1 MVPEFRNEPLT
12 DFGRPEARQ
21 AFEAAL
27 ATVRGEFG
35 REWPLVIAGE
45 PVLTGAWLISHD
57 PCNTEQV
64 VGRVARASRAEAD
77 RALAA
82 AEQAFGE
89 WSHMAAGD
97 RARVLLRA
105 AALLRERKHEFSA
118 TMVYEIGKTWPEA
131 DADTAEAIDFLEFY
145 AREAYRL
152 AERQPLTRIAGTDNE
167 LVYLPLGVGV
177 VIPPWNFPLAIACG
191 MTAGPVAAGNT
202 VILKPASLTPV
213 VAARLVALLHEAG
226 LPPGVV
232 NFLPGP
238 GGEVGDYL
246 VAHPRVRFVSF
257 TGSREVGCHIYEL
270 AAKVQPGQRW
280 LKRVVAEMGGKD
292 PIVVDE
298 SADLDAAAAG
308 VVTSAYGFQGQKCS
322 ACSRLIAVESVY
334 RAVTARVIERARAL
348 RVGPAEDPASQM
360 AALASADQLDKVRS
374 YVEIGQREG
383 RLALGGRAGDPRGYF
398 FEPTIFC
405 DVPPTARIAREE
417 IFGPVLACTPARDFA
432 EAIRF
437 ANATDYGLTGSVY
450 ARDPA
455 RLAYARRH
463 LHVGNLYINRKC
475 TGALVGVEPFGGFN
489 MSGTNAKAGGRDYLP
504 LFMEAKVIS
513 ERV

>member
-1 MVPEFRNEPLT
+1 MVPEFRNEPPT
-12 DFGRPEARQ
+12 DFSRPEARQ
-21 AFEAAL
+21 AFTAAL
-27 ATVRGEFG
+27 AKVRGEFG
-35 REWPLVIAGE
+35 REWPLVIDGQ
-45 PVLTGAWLISHD
+45 PVWTGAWLVSHD

-64 VGRVARASRAEAD
+64 VGRVARAGRADAD

-82 AEQAFGE
+82 AERAFADWSRLPAGE
-89 WSHMAAGD
+89 

-105 AALLRERKHEFSA
+105 AALLRARKHEFSA

-152 AERQPLTRIAGTDNE
+152 AEQQPLVRVPGTDNE
-167 LVYLPLGVGV
+167 LLYLPLGVGV
-177 VIPPWNFPLAIACG
+177 VIPPWNFPLAITCG
-191 MTAGPVAAGNT
+191 MTVGPVAVGNT

-213 VAARLVALLHEAG
+213 VAARFVALLHEAG

-238 GGEVGDYL
+238 GSEVGDYL
-246 VAHPRVRFVSF
+246 VGHPRIRFVSF
-257 TGSREVGCHIYEL
+257 TGSRDVGCHIYEL

-322 ACSRLIAVESVY
+322 ACSRLIAVEPVY
-334 RAVTARVIERARAL
+334 REVTERVIERARAL
-348 RVGPAEDPASQM
+348 RVGPAEDPASEM
-360 AALASADQLDKVRS
+360 AALASADQLAKVRS
-374 YVEIGQREG
+374 YVEIGQREAH
-383 RLALGGRAGDPRGYF
+383 LALGGRAGDPRGYY
-398 FEPTIFC
+398 FEPTVFC
-405 DVPPTARIAREE
+405 DVPPTARIACEE

-455 RLAYARRH
+455 RLAYARRE

-489 MSGTNAKAGGRDYLP
+489 MSGTNAKAGGRDYLL
-504 LFMEAKVIS
+504 LFTEAKVIS